1 MFCGHGTGLGM
12 GVEIDK
18 WAEHVTRERL
28 FLINDLPR
36 ACLETVYIFN
46 H

>member
-12 GVEIDK
+12 GVATDQ
-18 WAEHVTRERL
+18 WAGHAKRERL
-28 FLINDLPR
+28 SLINDLPR

>member
-1 MFCGHGTGLGM
+1 MFRGHSTGLGM

-18 WAEHVTRERL
+18 WAGHVTRER
-28 FLINDLPR
+28 FSLINDLPR
-36 ACLETVYIFN
+36 ACLEPVYIFN